1 MRDPSIQGYRFFDL
15 LTMSH
20 HTERNMIPLY
30 TPASLLLQCDI
41 LSVGRR
47 DLTKVTE
54 VMQSHFPGNYIV
66 VRNDSP
72 PRGLIQQFLSEHDE
86 LMFTLRTGYP
96 GVTQ

>member
-1 MRDPSIQGYRFFDL
+1 
-15 LTMSH
+15 
-20 HTERNMIPLY
+20 MIPLY
-30 TPASLLLQCDI
+30 TPASLLFQCNV
-41 LSVGRR
+41 LSTGRR

-66 VRNDSP
+66 IRTDSR
-72 PRGLIQQFLSEHDE
+72 PRRLIQLFPTEHDE